1 MRVRSLFQ
9 LAQWL
14 YNEEIRLKNR
24 LANAHTNEA
33 ASLEGSLL
41 TIRKIKGL
49 ID

>member
-1 MRVRSLFQ
+1 MRIKSIFQ

-14 YNEEIRLKNR
+14 YAEEIRLKNR
-24 LANAHTNEA
+24 LAEAHTNEA

-41 TIRKIKGL
+41 TVRKIKGL